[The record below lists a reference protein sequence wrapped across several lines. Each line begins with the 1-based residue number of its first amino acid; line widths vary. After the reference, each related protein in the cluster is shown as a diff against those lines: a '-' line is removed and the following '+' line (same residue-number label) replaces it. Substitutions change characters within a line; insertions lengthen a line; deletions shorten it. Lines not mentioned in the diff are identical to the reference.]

1 MAVPAQAAP
10 VAAGVPAVAAAPVQ
24 APVVPVEPAF
34 DPTKSDAFLPAVKA
48 RAVAASADRAPDP
61 RDSQAFLPAIEKKP
75 AAAQPAQF
83 AGQPAGAPVDI
94 SAVAAAAPEA
104 YPGNDAPKEQL
115 AAWMAGQAEKR
126 GLPPELP
133 VMAALVESGMK
144 NLNYGDADSVGFFQM
159 RVSIWDQ
166 GPYKGYGDKPELQV
180 KWFLD
185 EAEKVKNAR
194 VAAGKPI
201 DDPDHYGEWIADT
214 ERPAAQ
220 YRYRYQTKLSEAK
233 GLLSSRAAA
242 PQPVAAAAAVMD
254 AGVVPA
260 PAGGGLG
267 GAALGVAKGEL
278 GVREVGTNAGPKVDE
293 YLSAAGVPSGNPW
306 CASFITWSLEK
317 AGHKMPGGGWAA
329 VQTWVRNAEQ
339 GKNGLQIVSAADA
352 RPGDIVAY
360 DWGGQ
365 NDFGA
370 DGHIGFLDST
380 VQDGK
385 FKALEGNNADA
396 VSSVDRNTNSGNVV
410 FIRVN
415 GDAPAGA
422 GVPVQPGAAVSR
434 AGGRDPA
441 GRPEAVRR
449 RGGRHGRP
457 AERRGAR
464 AAGQQERRARRR
476 GQGRHQG
483 RPDRPARDRRAD
495 QAQPGAQD
503 HGLVHVLGPLEVH
516 RGRLDLQPLLRP
528 RPGHRGHRRRDRRA
542 RQPARAGDRVRGLHA
557 GPGHP
562 PERDRLAVR
571 DLRPRLLHRRRA
583 PEPPAPRLQAGDLAG
598 LEAARGCRR
607 GARGGPAGA
616 VPGQFAAVAPG
627 TPVAGRG
634 RPRRSPRS
642 TRASPTRSCRP

>member
-1 MAVPAQAAP
+1 
-10 VAAGVPAVAAAPVQ
+10 
-24 APVVPVEPAF
+24 
-34 DPTKSDAFLPAVKA
+34 
-48 RAVAASADRAPDP
+48 
-61 RDSQAFLPAIEKKP
+61 
-75 AAAQPAQF
+75 
-83 AGQPAGAPVDI
+83 
-94 SAVAAAAPEA
+94 
-104 YPGNDAPKEQL
+104 
-115 AAWMAGQAEKR
+115 
-126 GLPPELP
+126 
-133 VMAALVESGMK
+133 MAALVESGMK

-159 RVSIWDQ
+159 RVSIWTRARTRVRR
-166 GPYKGYGDKPELQV
+166 KPELQV

-220 YRYRYQTKLSEAK
+220 YRYRYQTKLAEAK
-233 GLLSSRAAA
+233 GCSPAAPA

-254 AGVVPA
+254 AGVGPRRPA
-260 PAGGGLG
+260 AG
-267 GAALGVAKGEL
+267 
-278 GVREVGTNAGPKVDE
+278 
-293 YLSAAGVPSGNPW
+293 SAAPRSASRRASSACARWARTPARSWTSICPRPRSRPGNPW

-317 AGHKMPGGGWAA
+317 VGHKMPGGGWAA

-365 NDFGA
+365 NDFGS

-380 VQDGK
+380 VKDGK

-396 VSSVDRNTNSGNVV
+396 VSSVDRNTNVGNVV

-422 GVPVQPGAAVSR
+422 GVPVQPGAGR
-434 AGGRDPA
+434 AAGAGRRVAA

-449 RGGRHGRP
+449 RRGRHRRP
-457 AERRGAR
+457 AERGGAR

-495 QAQPGAQD
+495 QAQPRAQD

-516 RGRLDLQPLLRP
+516 RRRLDLQPLLRA
-528 RPGHRGHRRRDRRA
+528 RRGHRVDRRRDRRPG
-542 RQPARAGDRVRGLHA
+542 QPARA
-557 GPGHP
+557 
-562 PERDRLAVR
+562 
-571 DLRPRLLHRRRA
+571 
-583 PEPPAPRLQAGDLAG
+583 
-598 LEAARGCRR
+598 
-607 GARGGPAGA
+607 
-616 VPGQFAAVAPG
+616 
-627 TPVAGRG
+627 
-634 RPRRSPRS
+634 
-642 TRASPTRSCRP
+642 